1 MRAYADGGT
10 GLDYPSRVVG
20 NLVLALGFSAGL
32 HAALLT
38 TLERLPGERGSGP
51 AQPKLNVRVG
61 KPPAAPAPQA
71 HAPATLPERYFTAR
85 EVDTP
90 ARPRVTVP
98 LIYPEDA
105 LIWKLRGV
113 VRLRVFIS
121 ERGTVDSVQ
130 VVRAEPPGEFE
141 DAAIAATRRLV
152 YDPALKD
159 GRAVRSQKLIEV
171 TFDPYE
177 TPPQPAR

>member
-1 MRAYADGGT
+1 M
-10 GLDYPSRVVG
+10 LG
-20 NLVLALGFSAGL
+20 NLALALGFSAGL

-38 TLERLPGERGSGP
+38 SLEGLPVRPASAPLQPRLNVQVIEAQATLGAEGSGP
-51 AQPKLNVRVG
+51 T
-61 KPPAAPAPQA
+61 PAP
-71 HAPATLPERYFTAR
+71 HAANPRKPATPPERYLTSR

-121 ERGTVDSVQ
+121 ELGTVDSVQ

-141 DAAIAATRRLV
+141 EAAIAATQRLV
-152 YDPALKD
+152 YDPAVRN
-159 GRAVRSQKLIEV
+159 GRAVKSQKLIEV

-177 TPPQPAR
+177 APPEPAR